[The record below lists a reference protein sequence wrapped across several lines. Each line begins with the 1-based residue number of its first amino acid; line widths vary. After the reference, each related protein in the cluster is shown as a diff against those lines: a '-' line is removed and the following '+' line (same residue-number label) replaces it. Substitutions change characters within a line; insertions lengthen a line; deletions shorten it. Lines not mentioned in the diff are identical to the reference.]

1 MTEQNQLGAE
11 EMNYIGDLFPGF
23 AFGGDTL
30 YCPLCAKPMEN
41 NSTYSEWFRCVECQI
56 AFNVLRKLPKNH
68 PVFKEGE

>member
-1 MTEQNQLGAE
+1 MTEKNQLGAE

-41 NSTYSEWFRCVECQI
+41 NSTYSEWFRCVGCQI